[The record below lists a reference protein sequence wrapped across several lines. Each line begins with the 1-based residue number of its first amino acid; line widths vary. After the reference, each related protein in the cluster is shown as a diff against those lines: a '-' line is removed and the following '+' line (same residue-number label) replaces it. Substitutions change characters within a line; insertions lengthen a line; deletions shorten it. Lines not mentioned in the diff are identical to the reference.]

1 MGIEIYIKQSK
12 TEFYESWNKYV
23 SDKELRGHFT
33 GILNNDKFIL
43 TYNNIKDSSSN
54 YFRIWLE
61 GEIIKYDD
69 GYKILAKFKYPLIL
83 KIIILFI
90 ILITLYM
97 LQSINL
103 LLTQTMILI
112 SIILLIFGFDN
123 NLVYEIKKILLN
135 YLVNVICSNDIKKHE
150 LNNMIVN
157 KNLIT
162 INFIKIICIFMIIF
176 GAIGSVSS
184 FFRTMNTKE
193 LSIMNKSCP
202 IYMADSMVISDKK
215 IYLGSNQWVQV
226 FDYDGDY
233 ITGVYFGEMKNK
245 IGANFKVI
253 DDDLYI
259 IEEDYCDSNNSN
271 MYAKQKVYRMDFT
284 KNKLI
289 FENEEFLNEDEFF
302 YKSVIYKNGDT
313 DRFIDL
319 LLNFDLIGIA
329 NEIVEFFGYKYVEIN
344 NIKYKIGLNK
354 IFVYDKNMHAIP
366 LNVGI
371 LPLNTMQYGLIFIIG
386 ILLITKLKSYDL
398 YLKT

>member
-1 MGIEIYIKQSK
+1 MGIEIHINQSK
-12 TEFYESWNKYV
+12 TEFYESWNRYV
-23 SDKELRGHFT
+23 SDKNLRDHFI

-43 TYNNIKDSSSN
+43 TYKNIKDSSSN

-61 GEIIKYDD
+61 GEIIKYNDD
-69 GYKILAKFKYPLIL
+69 YKILAKFKYPLIL
-83 KIIILFI
+83 KIMILFI
-90 ILITLYM
+90 ILITLYI

-112 SIILLIFGFDN
+112 SIILLIFDFNN
-123 NLVYEIKKILLN
+123 NLVYEIKKTLLN
-135 YLVNVICSNDIKKHE
+135 YLANLICSNDIKEHE

-176 GAIGSVSS
+176 GAIGSISS

-202 IYMADSMVISDKK
+202 IYMADNMVISDKK

-226 FDYDGDY
+226 FDYDGNY

-245 IGANFKVI
+245 IGADFKVI

-259 IEEDYCDSNNSN
+259 IEEDYCDSDNSN

-302 YKSVIYKNGDT
+302 YKSVIYKSGDT

-319 LLNFDLIGIA
+319 LLDFDLIGIA
-329 NEIVEFFGYKYVEIN
+329 NEIVEFFGYKSVEIN

-354 IFVYDKNMHAIP
+354 IFVYDKNMYDIP

-386 ILLITKLKSYDL
+386 ILLITKLKYYDL
-398 YLKT
+398 I

>member
-1 MGIEIYIKQSK
+1 MGIEIHINQSK
-12 TEFYESWNKYV
+12 TELYESWNRYV
-23 SDKELRGHFT
+23 SDKNLRDHFI

-43 TYNNIKDSSSN
+43 TYKNIKDASSN
-54 YFRIWLE
+54 YFRISLE
-61 GEIIKYDD
+61 GEIIKYNN

-83 KIIILFI
+83 KIMILFI
-90 ILITLYM
+90 ILMTLYM

-112 SIILLIFGFDN
+112 SIILLIFDFNN
-123 NLVYEIKKILLN
+123 NLVYEIKKTLLN
-135 YLVNVICSNDIKKHE
+135 YLANLICSNDIKEHE

-176 GAIGSVSS
+176 GAIGSISS

-202 IYMADSMVISDKK
+202 IYMADNMVISDKK

-245 IGANFKVI
+245 IGADFKVI

-259 IEEDYCDSNNSN
+259 IEEDYCDSDNSN

-313 DRFIDL
+313 DKFIDL
-319 LLNFDLIGIA
+319 LLDFDLLGIA
-329 NEIVEFFGYKYVEIN
+329 NEIVEFFGYKSVEIN

-354 IFVYDKNMHAIP
+354 IFVYDKNMYDIP
-366 LNVGI
+366 LNVGV
-371 LPLNTMQYGLIFIIG
+371 LPLNTMQYGLIFIID